1 VILLFVLLQMGGGST
16 GQFGD
21 ENYEMGNYLPF
32 VAFGSGRTVHQIDSD
47 ANHNCVIL
55 GLIVLKQL

>member
-1 VILLFVLLQMGGGST
+1 MGGGSN
-16 GQFGD
+16 GPFGD

-55 GLIVLKQL
+55 GLIALKQL